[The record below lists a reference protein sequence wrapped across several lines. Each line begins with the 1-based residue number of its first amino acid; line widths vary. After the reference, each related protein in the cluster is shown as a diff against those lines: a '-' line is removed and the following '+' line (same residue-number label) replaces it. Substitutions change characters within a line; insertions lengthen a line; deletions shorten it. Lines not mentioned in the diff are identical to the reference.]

1 MSQGLQIAGALAVVS
16 AFIAAQLHVLTVT
29 SFAYLALNLAG
40 SATLAVLAASGH
52 QWGFLL
58 LEGTWAAVSLG
69 AIIRRWSRSE
79 QVAGEPRL
87 QSRPGQL
94 DRR

>member
-29 SFAYLALNLAG
+29 SFVYLALNLAG

-58 LEGTWAAVSLG
+58 LEATWAAVSFG
-69 AIIRRWSRSE
+69 AIIKRWSRNE
-79 QVAGEPRL
+79 RVAGEPGSA
-87 QSRPGQL
+87 SRVGQL